1 MISIVVCHR
10 DETLLDQFQLNVT
23 NTIGVPFE
31 FVIIDNKKNDYT
43 IFQAYNLG
51 VERSQFDIICFAH
64 EDLLFHT
71 VNWGKN
77 VINHF
82 KEVTTGMIGV
92 IGGNAFPKC
101 PAPWWNNSLLNDHL
115 VHNIQH
121 WNEGFI
127 PINDFNKKPYLNK
140 ENVTIDCQN
149 PTGEDRIK
157 AVTLDGLWMCAH
169 KRVFKQCKF
178 DEDTFKGFHC
188 YDTDI
193 CLQVNQYYDVY
204 VVYDILIEHL
214 SMGTVAKTWAEAAEV
229 LADKWID
236 KLPLFKKEVD
246 PSLISSY
253 NSKCLL
259 TYCYWI
265 QSMGFSDS
273 KIRMTIKK
281 YLNCEDSF
289 WSSREYLLLK
299 LWSKFGFATA
309 RISYRV
315 FKSLIKSNV

>member
-10 DETLLDQFQLNVT
+10 DEKLLNQFKSNVT

-31 FVIIDNKKNDYT
+31 FVIIDNKNNDYT
-43 IFQAYNLG
+43 IFQAYNVG
-51 VERSQFDIICFAH
+51 IERSQFDIICFAH

-71 VNWGKN
+71 ANWGEN

-121 WNEGFI
+121 WNQGFM
-127 PINDFNKKPYLNK
+127 PKNNPNKKPYLNK
-140 ENVTIDCQN
+140 DNVTIDYQN
-149 PTGEDRIK
+149 PTGENRIK
-157 AVTLDGLWMCAH
+157 AVALDGLWMCAH
-169 KRVFKQCKF
+169 KRVFEKCKF
-178 DEDTFKGFHC
+178 DEETFKGFHC

-204 VVYDILIEHL
+204 VVYDILLEHL
-214 SMGTVAKTWAEAAEV
+214 SMGTVAKSWAAAAEV

-236 KLPLFKKEVD
+236 KLPIFKKD
-246 PSLISSY
+246 IDNQLITSY
-253 NSKCLL
+253 NAKCLL
-259 TYCYWI
+259 THCYWI

-273 KIRMTIKK
+273 KIKLVISK
-281 YLNCEDSF
+281 YLEITNPFSHGKEN
-289 WSSREYLLLK
+289 LLLW
-299 LWSKFGFATA
+299 LWKQFGFRLAK
-309 RISYRV
+309 IIYRFLKFAV
-315 FKSLIKSNV
+315 